1 MENNEFNSDDQQ
13 NEVRT
18 SSGIGPQPVVREAR
32 PRRNFFLSDFF
43 NRLNASIIDALLFL
57 GGLTVITS
65 AASLFE
71 ETKVIFGQQLKTD
84 PGSLQAIKWTAVGLW
99 FFFAVVMRDV
109 WGYSRSVG
117 KRFCNLKVFA
127 VRAPKP
133 RFYHAFLRNL
143 TVLLAVA
150 AICVTYALSKQAKP
164 APAILALRWAA
175 LGLILVEGVLA
186 LVGLRR
192 LGDLIAGTKVI
203 FFKENNQKNNRYN
216 NNNGGYNNYSPRYRG
231 GSNYRNSNRY

>member
-1 MENNEFNSDDQQ
+1 MENNEFYSDDQQ
-13 NEVRT
+13 SEVKT
-18 SSGIGPQPVVREAR
+18 SGIGPQPVVREAR
-32 PRRNFFLSDFF
+32 PRKNFFLSDFF

-57 GGLTVITS
+57 GGLTVITF

-71 ETKVIFGQQLKTD
+71 ETKVIFGQQVRTE
-84 PGSLQAIKWTAVGLW
+84 PGHLLAIKWAAIGLW
-99 FFFAVVMRDV
+99 FFFAIVMRDV

-143 TVLLAVA
+143 TVLLPVA
-150 AICVTYALSKQAKP
+150 AVFATYALSEQVQTTP
-164 APAILALRWAA
+164 AVMAIRWAS
-175 LGLILVEGVLA
+175 LGLLLIEGVMA

-203 FFKENNQKNNRYN
+203 FFKENNQKNRY